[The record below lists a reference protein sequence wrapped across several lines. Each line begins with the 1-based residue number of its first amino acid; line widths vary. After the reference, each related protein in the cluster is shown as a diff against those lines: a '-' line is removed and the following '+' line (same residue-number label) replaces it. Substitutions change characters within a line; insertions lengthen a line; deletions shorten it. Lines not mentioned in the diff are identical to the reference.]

1 MRLSEAYLTRAE
13 AKFRLG
19 EDATEDINILRRRAN
34 CTRLVQT
41 VTEKE
46 IIDEWAREFYL
57 EGRRRS
63 DLLRFDMF
71 TSNKYLWD
79 WKGGAATGTSVS
91 SFYNVYPI
99 PASDM
104 NNNPNMSQNTG
115 Y

>member
-19 EDATEDINILRRRAN
+19 EDATEDINTLRRRAN

-63 DLLRFDMF
+63 LAINIYGTGKVEQQPELLFLLSTMF
-71 TSNKYLWD
+71 ILSRHR
-79 WKGGAATGTSVS
+79 
-91 SFYNVYPI
+91 I
-99 PASDM
+99 
-104 NNNPNMSQNTG
+104 
-115 Y
+115 

>member
-19 EDATEDINILRRRAN
+19 EDATEDINTLRRRAN

-63 DLLRFDMF
+63 DLIRFDMF

-79 WKGGAATGTSVS
+79 WRWS
-91 SFYNVYPI
+91 SNRNFCFFFLQCLSYPGI
-99 PASDM
+99 
-104 NNNPNMSQNTG
+104 G
-115 Y
+115 YE